1 MSAKIK
7 FPKVSGENKKLLENA
22 LSLYKSGEYAEC
34 YEIVSSLAKLD
45 VPRACYC
52 KALLDV
58 NPRIPNG
65 EGDEAFI
72 SGMKKAASLKYPLAY
87 GALAIYY
94 YESDMYTHLVEL
106 CAANK
111 KVVEP
116 RLYAILFS
124 LYDGFYTEGE
134 KYANEKRAKKTA
146 AEAEAIY
153 ANAFRAANNGAA
165 EWEENDLYV
174 GARLSL
180 TQTYALLN
188 RFLMISYKFS
198 GVYSNRTL
206 YREAYN
212 KANDYAVDTLFIY
225 GVNRFNA
232 DTLMDDVMGLSDLKS
247 VNKSMR
253 IMEEAYGK
261 LTDALKE
268 CNRDD
273 YDAVWEKYDEYYESE
288 RQRLASLNL
297 EVTSDLTELFPGRG
311 IGSFVSDLAQGVQRW
326 ADTPSS
332 SSSESYYEIDGVK
345 YKKGDNLGYLYDEN
359 GVRSDYRVDDVDRV
373 YGSSDTELGHFSTDG
388 IFMKK

>member
-1 MSAKIK
+1 
-7 FPKVSGENKKLLENA
+7 
-22 LSLYKSGEYAEC
+22 
-34 YEIVSSLAKLD
+34 
-45 VPRACYC
+45 
-52 KALLDV
+52 
-58 NPRIPNG
+58 
-65 EGDEAFI
+65 
-72 SGMKKAASLKYPLAY
+72 
-87 GALAIYY
+87 
-94 YESDMYTHLVEL
+94 
-106 CAANK
+106 
-111 KVVEP
+111 
-116 RLYAILFS
+116 
-124 LYDGFYTEGE
+124 
-134 KYANEKRAKKTA
+134 
-146 AEAEAIY
+146 
-153 ANAFRAANNGAA
+153 
-165 EWEENDLYV
+165 
-174 GARLSL
+174 
-180 TQTYALLN
+180 
-188 RFLMISYKFS
+188 MISYKFAN
-198 GVYSNRTL
+198 VYANRTL

-212 KANDYAVDTLFIY
+212 KANEYAVDTLFIY

-261 LTDALKE
+261 LADALKE

-332 SSSESYYEIDGVK
+332 SYSETYYEIDGVK

-373 YGSSDTELGHFSTDG
+373 YGSSGTELGHFSTDG